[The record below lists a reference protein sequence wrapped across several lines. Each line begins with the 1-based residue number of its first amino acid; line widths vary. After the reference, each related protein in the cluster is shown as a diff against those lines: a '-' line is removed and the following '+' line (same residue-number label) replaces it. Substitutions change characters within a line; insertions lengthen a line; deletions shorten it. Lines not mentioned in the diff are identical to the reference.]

1 MRNAIALAFALA
13 LPFAALA
20 QTQKPDSTTSPGA
33 SPGAGQPYGQG
44 GSPHCDK
51 MTGADR
57 AQCLKDEGAKTDSRA
72 SSPNGSAN
80 GAAAGGTSPSQD
92 PNATNRDR
100 PGTTPSTR

>member
-1 MRNAIALAFALA
+1 MRTAIALVFALA

-72 SSPNGSAN
+72 SSPNG
-80 GAAAGGTSPSQD
+80 AAAGGTSQTQD